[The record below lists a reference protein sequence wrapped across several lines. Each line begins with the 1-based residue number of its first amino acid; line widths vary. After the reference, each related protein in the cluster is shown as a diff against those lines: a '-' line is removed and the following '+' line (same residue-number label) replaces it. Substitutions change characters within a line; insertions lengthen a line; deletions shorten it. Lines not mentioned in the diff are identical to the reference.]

1 MRGML
6 SISYLQ
12 SKQVEKNGIIYLYKE
27 PKQFDNVFIRPGAGT
42 LVIYNLFVSV
52 N

>member
-27 PKQFDNVFIRPGAGT
+27 PKQFDNVFIRPVAGT